1 MQIRTILRSLGR
13 RWYFVIIGLVMTLV
27 LCFQVQQN
35 TPEKFKAQA
44 SLVIMPSAHSVGV
57 DGNPYLNL
65 GGMGE
70 ALDILTRRLSAEDI
84 RGKIADEF
92 ANASYTAETD
102 RGTSGA
108 ILLIT
113 ATSPNPDE
121 SLGTMRAVMD
131 QAPLVLENMQGALN
145 VPQESR
151 ISTMTL
157 LVDSRA
163 TPESKAR
170 TQILLVA
177 AAGGVGLTL
186 VLTVLLDSLLK
197 SRKARRHRQK
207 GSRIPEEINHRVSV
221 TAPALEPV
229 RDDVPLTL
237 PVSHRPS

>member
-1 MQIRTILRSLGR
+1 MQIRTILRSTGR
-13 RWYFVIIGLVMTLV
+13 RWYFVIIGFGHDVGSVFSGPTKH
-27 LCFQVQQN
+27 
-35 TPEKFKAQA
+35 PEKFKAQA
-44 SLVIMPSAHSVGV
+44 STVIMPSAHSVGV

-145 VPQESR
+145 VPEESR

-157 LVDSRA
+157 LVDSQA

-170 TQILLVA
+170 TRVLLVA
-177 AAGGVGLTL
+177 AAG
-186 VLTVLLDSLLK
+186 
-197 SRKARRHRQK
+197 
-207 GSRIPEEINHRVSV
+207 E
-221 TAPALEPV
+221 
-229 RDDVPLTL
+229 
-237 PVSHRPS
+237 

>member
-1 MQIRTILRSLGR
+1 MKIRTILGSLGR
-13 RWYFVIIGLVMTLV
+13 RWYFLVLGLIMTLV

-44 SLVIMPSAHSVGV
+44 SLVLMPSAHSVGA

-84 RGKIADEF
+84 RHKIAEDF
-92 ANASYTAETD
+92 SNATYTAETD

-108 ILLIT
+108 ILLVT
-113 ATSPNPDE
+113 ATAPNPEE

-131 QAPLVLENMQGALN
+131 QAPLLLENMQGALN
-145 VPQESR
+145 VPEESR

-157 LVDSRA
+157 LVDTRA

-197 SRKARRHRQK
+197 SRKARRHREK
-207 GSRIPEEINHRVSV
+207 DSRIPEETKHSV
-221 TAPALEPV
+221 PATAPALEPAH
-229 RDDVPLTL
+229 DDVPVTL